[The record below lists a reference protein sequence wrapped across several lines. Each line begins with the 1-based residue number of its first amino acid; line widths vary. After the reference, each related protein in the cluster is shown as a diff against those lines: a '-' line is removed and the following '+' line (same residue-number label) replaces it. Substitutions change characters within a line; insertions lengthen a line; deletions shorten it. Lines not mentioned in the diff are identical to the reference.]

1 MDVVI
6 TGGSSGLGRG
16 MVEALLER
24 GHRVTVLARDRAKLE
39 DVQRLGAAI
48 RKGDATDYDTMLA
61 LLTDTRPAAL
71 ILNAGATPHMGSI
84 DEQTWESF
92 DRVWSTDVRAG
103 LHGMKAALAAPMP
116 EGSRVLVVSSGAAK
130 VGAPLS
136 GSYAGAKWALW
147 LMARDANAVA
157 TERGSKVRFQVLVP
171 MQLVPETPL
180 ARTVASEY
188 ARRRGASIEQHVA
201 ERYGASMSARAYG
214 EHVASLL
221 ADGNATALAYG
232 IRAGEVVALE

>member
-16 MVEALLER
+16 MVEALLSR

-39 DVQRLGAAI
+39 DVQRLGAEI
-48 RKGDATDYDTMLA
+48 RQGDATDYATMLA
-61 LLTDTRPAAL
+61 LLTETRPSAL
-71 ILNAGATPHMGSI
+71 ILNAGATPHMGPI

-92 DRVWSTDVRAG
+92 ERVWSTDVRAG
-103 LHGMKAALAAPMP
+103 LHGIQAALAAPMP
-116 EGSRVLVVSSGAAK
+116 EGARVLVMSSGAAK

-147 LMARDANAVA
+147 LMARDANTIAS
-157 TERGSKVRFQVLVP
+157 ERGSKLRFQVLVP
-171 MQLVPETPL
+171 MQLVAETPL
-180 ARTVASEY
+180 GNTVAAEY
-188 ARRRGASIEQHVA
+188 ARRRGISIEQHVV
-201 ERYGASMSARAYG
+201 ERYGTPMSARACG

-221 ADGNATALAYG
+221 ADGNATELAYAIRLGEIVALA
-232 IRAGEVVALE
+232 